1 MSFELK
7 SVVPWGRTLMEYKQ
21 MFSLTPADL
30 NKKII
35 SFGDGPASF
44 NKELTEQN
52 GNCISIDPI
61 YQFSK
66 EQLETRF
73 EEVREEILEQVKSN
87 AKIFIWKIIKNIE
100 ELDLLRTQAMH
111 QFLKDFDSGLIE
123 GRYLMHQLPEKTH
136 FKDKEFELGL
146 SSHFLILYEK
156 LGLEFHLKSLTE
168 MMRIC
173 KKVRTFPLLNL
184 NAEKSEVL
192 EPIIKHFSEM
202 YEVKI
207 EQVNYEFQKGGN
219 QMLVMKNIE

>member
-73 EEVREEILEQVKSN
+73 EEVRKEILEQVKINSN
-87 AKIFIWKIIKNIE
+87 IFIWKNIKNIE

-111 QFLKDFDSGLIE
+111 QFLEDFDSGLLE
-123 GRYLMHQLPEKTH
+123 GRYVTHQLPEKTQ

-173 KKVRTFPLLNL
+173 KEVRIFPLLNL
-184 NAEKSEVL
+184 NAEKSKVL
-192 EPIIKHFSEM
+192 EPIVKHFSEM

-219 QMLVMKNIE
+219 QMLVMKNNQ